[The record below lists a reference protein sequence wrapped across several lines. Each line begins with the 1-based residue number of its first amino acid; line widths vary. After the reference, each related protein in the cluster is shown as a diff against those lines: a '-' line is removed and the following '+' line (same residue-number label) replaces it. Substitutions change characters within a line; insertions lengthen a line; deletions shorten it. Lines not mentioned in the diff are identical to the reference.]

1 MVDVQGIES
10 DDQVT
15 KDEGK
20 EFRQLMETHWK
31 NRVSKAANRRKAL
44 RRLNKPELLPLT
56 EDLLKLKVMFEVAN
70 NSSKGCIYLTVTESK

>member
-1 MVDVQGIES
+1 MLCVQGIES

-56 EDLLKLKVMFEVAN
+56 EDLLKLKVKFEFVY
-70 NSSKGCIYLTVTESK
+70 SGTTRRDYVTVTESK